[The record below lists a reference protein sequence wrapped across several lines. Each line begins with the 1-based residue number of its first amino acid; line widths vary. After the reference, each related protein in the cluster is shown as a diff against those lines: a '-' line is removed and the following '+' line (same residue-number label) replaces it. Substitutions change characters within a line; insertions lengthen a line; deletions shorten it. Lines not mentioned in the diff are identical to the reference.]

1 MTFNYEISN
10 QAYTHEE
17 FKDDIPDSWQQ
28 HLDDGFI
35 FPFNPDW
42 KNIGVNLS
50 GGADSAA
57 GTATLCKLIQDTGSN
72 CKITVLTN
80 VRVWHARP
88 WAGPISVEVYDK
100 LREMFPN
107 IIVNRLQNFI
117 PPQIEE
123 GALKML
129 DPKGNPRGI
138 IKELDISGDR
148 LCVNEFNRYSVSTN
162 QLEAVY
168 NFITLNP
175 IEVNHR
181 SAPHDRRSDKL
192 ELSQWKRLPQVG
204 KSYGDSYLIQPWKL
218 VEKDFIISQYFK
230 NSWEQ
235 LLDTTRS
242 CEGDKDLWP
251 DRQFENGDT
260 YVHGV
265 SSLPTCL
272 DVLEES
278 DDKQRVCF
286 WCAEREW
293 AERSAREKMK

>member
-1 MTFNYEISN
+1 MFNYEISN
-10 QAYTHEE
+10 QAYTHEA
-17 FKDDIPDSWQQ
+17 FKNDIPDSWQH

-35 FPFNPDW
+35 FPFNLDW
-42 KNIGVNLS
+42 KMIGVNLS

-57 GTATLCKLIQDTGSN
+57 GTATLCKLIQQTGSD

-88 WAGPISVEVYDK
+88 WAGPISVEVYNK
-100 LREMFPN
+100 LCEMFPG

-117 PPQIEE
+117 PPRIEE
-123 GALKML
+123 GALRMRKN
-129 DPKGNPRGI
+129 PKGI
-138 IKELDISGDR
+138 IKELGVSGDR
-148 LCVNEFNRYSVSTN
+148 ICVDEFNRYSVRTN

-168 NFITLNP
+168 NFTTLNP
-175 IEVNHR
+175 TEVHHR
-181 SAPHDRRSDKL
+181 GAPHDRRSDKL
-192 ELSQWKRLPQVG
+192 ELSQWKYLPQVG
-204 KSYGDSYLIQPWKL
+204 KVYGDSYLIQPWTL
-218 VEKDFIISQYFK
+218 VEKDFVISQYFK

-235 LLDTTRS
+235 LLDITRS

-251 DRQFENGDT
+251 DRSFENGDT

-265 SSLPTCL
+265 SSMPTCL
-272 DVLEES
+272 DVLQPG
-278 DDKQRVCF
+278 DDQQRVCF